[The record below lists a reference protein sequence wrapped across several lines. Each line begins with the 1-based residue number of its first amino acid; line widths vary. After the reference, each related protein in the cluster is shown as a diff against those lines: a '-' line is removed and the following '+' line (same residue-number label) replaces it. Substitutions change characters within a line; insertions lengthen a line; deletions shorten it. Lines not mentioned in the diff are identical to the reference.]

1 MGFGTACKE
10 HIADLENELKSTKEN
25 LQATIEELQASNE
38 ELKSA
43 NEELMSANEELQSTN
58 EELNAS
64 KEELQ
69 SLNEELITLNAEH
82 QAKLEEQSKT
92 VSDLNNVLAST
103 EIATL
108 FLDNDLRIKG
118 FTPSVTKVINLIK
131 TDIGRPVSDIVS
143 NLEYKDLL
151 SDIKGVLDTLVLK
164 EKELQDKK
172 GFWYL
177 TRILPYRTV
186 DNIIDGVV
194 ITFIDI
200 TERKELQQ
208 MEKDARIYAQSIVN
222 TVQESI
228 LVLDKDLRVISA
240 NPSFYDTFQV
250 SPEETENKFIYD
262 IGNGRWDIPRLK
274 ELLEE
279 ILPGNSHFKN
289 FKVDSVFPGGER

>member
-1 MGFGTACKE
+1 M
-10 HIADLENELKSTKEN
+10 
-25 LQATIEELQASNE
+25 
-38 ELKSA
+38 
-43 NEELMSANEELQSTN
+43 
-58 EELNAS
+58 
-64 KEELQ
+64 
-69 SLNEELITLNAEH
+69 
-82 QAKLEEQSKT
+82 
-92 VSDLNNVLAST
+92 
-103 EIATL
+103 
-108 FLDNDLRIKG
+108 
-118 FTPSVTKVINLIK
+118 
-131 TDIGRPVSDIVS
+131 
-143 NLEYKDLL
+143 
-151 SDIKGVLDTLVLK
+151 
-164 EKELQDKK
+164 
-172 GFWYL
+172 
-177 TRILPYRTV
+177 PYRTV

-289 FKVDSVFPGGER
+289 FKVDSVFPGGRKVMLLNARRIYQEGAGTERILLAIEDITERKMIAD